1 MSRTTLGTCTALAA
15 LAIGGLTMTAT
26 PAEADDHPFNPD
38 CHLEAINQ
46 SLDSVIIQIRSSPAI
61 GHAGGHYG
69 KALEDIQR
77 VKNQLHAGCYAWN
90 KDKDKKLR

>member
-1 MSRTTLGTCTALAA
+1 MNRTTLGLCSALAA
-15 LAIGGLTMTAT
+15 LAIGGGLTMTSS

-38 CHLEAINQ
+38 CHLEGING
-46 SLDSVIIQIRSSPAI
+46 SLDSAIAQIRSSPAI

-69 KALEDIQR
+69 KALEDLQR

-90 KDKDKKLR
+90 KDKKAR